1 MRLIGTS
8 TQRTYRYVRVA
19 IVGAVVLLLVSLAA
33 VVVSDGPVTSI
44 SAMYY
49 TPARGVFTGALFAI
63 ALALIALSGHSVE
76 QALLDVAALFA
87 PLIAIVPT
95 PILAGDVAGY
105 AVTCPTPGP
114 CVPAGELPA
123 VQNGMLSLAVVG
135 ALGVMTALVLARV
148 QGTLSTGVAVTL
160 VVAAAIVVGTAAW
173 ALLGP
178 ASFVALGHL
187 VATGAFFGIVAVVS
201 TIAAITSAAPWRGIY
216 RVVAIGIA
224 VVLVGLVVV
233 LALRL
238 GGMDL
243 VAVTGIPLVLLGELA
258 VVVLFAVYWVA
269 QTVQF
274 WDDANPAILR

>member
-8 TQRTYRYVRVA
+8 TQRTYRYVRIA

-76 QALLDVAALFA
+76 QALLDIAALFA

-105 AVTCPTPGP
+105 AVTCPAPGP

-148 QGTLSTGVAVTL
+148 QGTLSAGVAVTL
-160 VVAAAIVVGTAAW
+160 VVAAAIVVAAAAW

-187 VATGAFFGIVAVVS
+187 
-201 TIAAITSAAPWRGIY
+201 
-216 RVVAIGIA
+216 
-224 VVLVGLVVV
+224 
-233 LALRL
+233 
-238 GGMDL
+238 
-243 VAVTGIPLVLLGELA
+243 
-258 VVVLFAVYWVA
+258 
-269 QTVQF
+269 
-274 WDDANPAILR
+274 